1 MSPTDDPTGGAG
13 LTRRLKR
20 WLPVAFGAG
29 LAVGIVLAVLS
40 GEWRVALM
48 AAFGVAAVTGVIL
61 AAVEDGRVNR
71 SVNRDRSE
79 R

>member
-1 MSPTDDPTGGAG
+1 MSRTDDPSGGAG

-20 WLPVAFGAG
+20 WLPIAFGAG

-48 AAFGVAAVTGVIL
+48 TALGVAAVTGVIL

-71 SVNRDRSE
+71 WVNRGGDGR
-79 R
+79 